1 MNMRRH
7 ILSLVGILVAGAP
20 SIGTTA
26 TFDGAARLSVADTT
40 QSLTWHAASNALTV
54 SCWIKFS
61 IPTGVNLTENM
72 MILTDRNT
80 GTWSSNQLV
89 ENHSYAIYWSST
101 SGNIEFSSR
110 GPGGYYGKSLV
121 QSPFL
126 ERWYHLAV
134 VRNGSQVTGYV
145 DGRRVFFDAISVGDS
160 KSTDGMSIGGIGT
173 GMYLRG
179 EVQEAQVFRY
189 ALDQPTI
196 SDNRFQDL
204 LPGDWSSLMGYY
216 KLAYSADPA
225 NHLRNHAAS
234 PAAGT
239 NPATK
244 SGSGTVGFE
253 ESNRDGEQSLFD
265 STKNGGKDT
274 ISPLAGGFD
283 WSQTIF
289 SRPTPGVPFNFAIS
303 YSSGNAFN
311 KVPLQDFDAYAPA
324 TLGEGWRHSFEIRVL
339 PNLAFNPG
347 GTQQALGLMIA
358 DGSIET
364 WDYAGSA
371 DGKSIYKPRHKEYRG
386 ELEFIGSGPSDPN
399 AVVRWITPER
409 LIYDFR
415 SPNLNGATAGRLKQ
429 IRDLNGNHL
438 DVSFWETGEKAGAVK
453 SVTDTSGGIWDF
465 SYNAQNRLQSVSGLG
480 WAVTFTYDANNR
492 LSGRSITGPAAYTV
506 PASTSWQF
514 LYTTAAPV
522 GLLYLVKNP
531 RNLRDIEVSYDKYGR
546 KTSEVDGENR
556 ITTFQYNVPN
566 LRQMTTTR
574 QAAASPNTAND
585 RTVVDTFDRK
595 LRVLNHRDAMGF
607 QTGFEYDDSGNLTAA
622 IDSKGNRTTMTY
634 DSRANV
640 LTTTDPLGRT
650 TRREYNHVLAGGIPH
665 NEPTKEIRPA
675 TEEAPNGWE
684 NRFTYDAAGNLR
696 FHIDDIGTL
705 AEHIYDS
712 KGLVTSSKDGNG
724 HESRFGYDSRGFLN
738 SHPRLRHASA
748 SHVDDHSQRTGMAA

>member
-7 ILSLVGILVAGAP
+7 ILSQLGTLVGVVIHSTGSA
-20 SIGTTA
+20 A
-26 TFDGAARLSVADTT
+26 TFDGAARLSVTDTT

-54 SCWIKFS
+54 SCWVKFS
-61 IPTGVNLTENM
+61 IPTGVNVTENM
-72 MILTDRNT
+72 MILVDRNT

-89 ENHSYAIYWSST
+89 ENHAYAIYWSST
-101 SGNIEFSSR
+101 TGNIEFSTR
-110 GPGGYYGKSLV
+110 GPGGYYSKSLV

-134 VRNGSQVTGYV
+134 VRSGSTIVGYV
-145 DGRRVFFDAISVGDS
+145 DGRRVFSDPISVGDS

-179 EVQEAQVFRY
+179 EAQEAQVFRY

-196 SDNRFQDL
+196 SDNRFL
-204 LPGDWSSLMGYY
+204 NLVPGDWSTLMGYY
-216 KLAYSADPA
+216 KLAYSPDPT
-225 NHLRNHAAS
+225 NYLRNHAAS

-239 NPATK
+239 DPAVK
-244 SGSGTVGFE
+244 SGTGTIGFE
-253 ESNRDGEQSLFD
+253 ETSRDGEQSLFD
-265 STKNGGKDT
+265 STKNGGKDAIT
-274 ISPLAGGFD
+274 PLAGGFD

-289 SRPTPGVPFNFAIS
+289 TRPTPGVPFEFGIS

-324 TLGEGWRHSFEIRVL
+324 TLGDGWRHSFEIRVL

-364 WDYAGSA
+364 WDYAGSV
-371 DGKSIYKPRHKEYRG
+371 DGKSVYKTRHKEYRG

-415 SPNLNGATAGRLKQ
+415 SPNLSGATSGRLKQ

-438 DVSFWETGEKAGAVK
+438 DVTLWETGEKAGAVK
-453 SVTDTSGGIWDF
+453 SVTDSSGGVWDF
-465 SYNAQNRLQSVSGLG
+465 TYNAQNRLQSVGGLE
-480 WAVTFTYDANNR
+480 WTVNFTYDASNR
-492 LSGRSITGPAAYTV
+492 LSGRSITGPAAYTA
-506 PASTSWQF
+506 PTSTTWQF
-514 LYTTAAPV
+514 LYTTAAPA
-522 GLLYLVKNP
+522 GLLYRVNTP
-531 RNLRDIEVSYDKYGR
+531 RGTRDIEVAYDKYGR
-546 KTSEVDGENR
+546 KTSEKDGVDR
-556 ITTFQYNVPN
+556 ITTFQYNVPA

-574 QAAASPNTAND
+574 QAAASPNAAND

-595 LRVLNHRDAMGF
+595 LRVLNHKDAMGF
-607 QTGFEYDDSGNLTAA
+607 LTSFEYDEAGNLTTAV
-622 IDSKGNRTTMTY
+622 DSKGNRTTMTY

-640 LTTTDPLGRT
+640 LTTTDPLGHT
-650 TRREYNHVLAGGIPH
+650 TRREYNWILTGGIPC

-675 TEEAPNGWE
+675 TEEAQFGWE
-684 NRFTYDAAGNLR
+684 NRFTYDDAGNLLT
-696 FHIDDIGTL
+696 HSDDVGAL
-705 AEHIYDS
+705 ATHAYNAR
-712 KGLVTSSKDGNG
+712 GLVTSSKDANE
-724 HESRFGYDSRGFLN
+724 HETRFGYCPG
-738 SHPRLRHASA
+738 SA
-748 SHVDDHSQRTGMAA
+748 